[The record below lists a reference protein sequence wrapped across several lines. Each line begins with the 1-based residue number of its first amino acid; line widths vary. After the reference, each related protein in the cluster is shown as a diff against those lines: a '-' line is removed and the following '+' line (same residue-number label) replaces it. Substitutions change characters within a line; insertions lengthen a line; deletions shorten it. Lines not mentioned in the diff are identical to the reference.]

1 MTDTAGEYFK
11 PAPSGDER
19 VMPIELIL
27 DVVFVL
33 AYSQCTAYMVDRGS
47 WLGIG
52 DGLIVLALL
61 WRGWVGF
68 SWFTSALDS
77 NSTVVRLTIFTG
89 MGAFVMMA
97 LSIPRAFGD
106 LAYSFVAAYAVI
118 RLMHMGLG
126 LLTSRRD
133 EQFRTTVSRTAI
145 GGVVAVALLGLGA
158 FIDGPGGYLCWALA
172 VVADYAIAA
181 TFSQFGWR
189 LNAGH
194 FAERHGLIIIIALGE
209 SILAIGVGAE
219 VADISARTLML
230 SLTGVVLVACMWGTY
245 FDGTDTAAEHALVRT
260 PRGIKQN
267 TLARR
272 AYSLLHFPLVVA
284 DVLVALGL
292 KSAIAHPDH
301 PFEPH
306 VTAALFGGLALYLI
320 THVAFGY
327 TATKV
332 LNRPRLAVGLLMAA
346 LIPLGTVI
354 PAWAALVLATAILA
368 VLVAAQRLRRRA
380 QPVADCVGGSL

>member
-1 MTDTAGEYFK
+1 MTDTAGKYFK
-11 PAPSGDER
+11 LARGGDER
-19 VMPIELIL
+19 VAPIELIL

-33 AYSQCTAYMVDRGS
+33 AYSQCTAYMVSRGG

-61 WRGWVGF
+61 WRGWGGF
-68 SWFTSALDS
+68 TWFTSALDS
-77 NSTVVRLTIFTG
+77 NSFVVRLTIFTG

-97 LSIPRAFGD
+97 LSIPRAFDD
-106 LAYSFVAAYAVI
+106 LAYTFVAAYAVI
-118 RLMHMGLG
+118 RLAHMSLG

-133 EQFRTTVSRTAI
+133 EQFRMTVSRTAI
-145 GGVVAVALLGLGA
+145 GGVVAVTLLALGA
-158 FIDGPGGYLCWALA
+158 FIDGPWGYFCWALA

-189 LNAGH
+189 LNPGH
-194 FAERHGLIIIIALGE
+194 FAERYGLIIIIALGE

-219 VADISARTLML
+219 VADISARTMLL

-245 FDGTDTAAEHALVRT
+245 FDGTDTAGEHALVGT
-260 PRGIKQN
+260 PPGIKQN

-292 KSAIAHPDH
+292 KTAIGHPDH
-301 PFEPH
+301 PFEPYI
-306 VTAALFGGLALYLI
+306 TAAFFGGLALYLI
-320 THVAFGY
+320 AYVAFGY
-327 TATKV
+327 TTTKV
-332 LNRPRLAVGLLMAA
+332 LNTARLTVGLLMAA
-346 LIPLGTVI
+346 LIPLGAVI
-354 PAWAALVLATAILA
+354 PAWSALVLATAILA
-368 VLVAAQRLRRRA
+368 VLLAAQRFRRWAKSMR
-380 QPVADCVGGSL
+380 